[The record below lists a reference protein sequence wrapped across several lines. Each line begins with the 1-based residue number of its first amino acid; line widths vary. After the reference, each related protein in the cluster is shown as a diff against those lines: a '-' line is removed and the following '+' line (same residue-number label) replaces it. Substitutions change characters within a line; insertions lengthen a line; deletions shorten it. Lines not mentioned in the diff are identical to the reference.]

1 MNSNVAMVSCASSR
15 QRGVGW
21 DGKSVGMLCM
31 RNRKAR
37 PWAQRRPQSQTTLP
51 RTETHT
57 PIIIGKKSPETYLLA
72 KRAKD
77 YESHSIDWCDHF
89 RNEENAIESIA
100 YGRHL
105 FWHLLV
111 PFSIV
116 SPRFCFLGHCLHGNG
131 IREPILNFQ
140 SRLDANSKILALIIT
155 SSSPLMKDLPKTG
168 SAREDLPTGV

>member
-1 MNSNVAMVSCASSR
+1 MVSCASSR

-89 RNEENAIESIA
+89 RNEEKMQ
-100 YGRHL
+100 L
-105 FWHLLV
+105 K
-111 PFSIV
+111 V
-116 SPRFCFLGHCLHGNG
+116 SPTDVIFSGICYSPFRLFLRDSVSLFNVYTVMESGNQYRTFNHDWMQ
-131 IREPILNFQ
+131 IQRYLR
-140 SRLDANSKILALIIT
+140 SSS